1 MSPARSRREQRPE
14 RRYLWSYGHE
24 RDVGVDVGRGVVLV
38 GFHVEASDG
47 PLGDVAEATYAPGGS
62 YIVVRTPGENLFVL
76 PAGLIDRID
85 LYGQTIVV
93 GRSSAE
99 VCLAPAVESSV
110 AVEAHLD
117 RIDDYYAA

>member
-1 MSPARSRREQRPE
+1 MSSRREQRPK
-14 RRYLWSYGHE
+14 RRYLWSYAHE
-24 RDVGVDVGRGVVLV
+24 RDLGVDVGRGVVLV

-47 PLGDVAEATYAPGGS
+47 ALGHVVEATYSPGGS
-62 YIVVRTPGENLFVL
+62 YVVVRTPTGSLFVV

-99 VCLAPAVESSV
+99 VCLAPTVESSV

-117 RIDDYYAA
+117 RIDDYYGS

>member
-1 MSPARSRREQRPE
+1 LNQVRPPREQRPA

-24 RDVGVDVGRGVVLV
+24 RELGVDVGRGVVLV

-47 PLGDVAEATYAPGGS
+47 PLGHVVEATYVPGGS
-62 YIVVRTPGENLFVL
+62 YIVVRTPVESLFVL

-85 LYGQTIVV
+85 LYGQTIIVS
-93 GRSSAE
+93 RSSAE
-99 VCLAPAVESSV
+99 VCLAPTVDSSV

-117 RIDDYYAA
+117 RIGDYYAG